1 MNSLRRFFWKVLVVG
16 MIPFIL
22 GAGLPQMECQCAA
35 AKGQLFSECCFR
47 EPGES
52 RLEDS
57 SMKPCCRQHLSS
69 EKSPNLRKTGSSSG
83 CPSCQQFRNLKTGSC
98 CSLKQVTAPMLTKPL
113 DVSEF
118 DVATLWLPLI
128 VRDWQAAVISRI
140 TRQKDWSRLG
150 CERPPLDR
158 VIVFEH
164 LVI

>member
-1 MNSLRRFFWKVLVVG
+1 MSSARQILWKVLVVG

-22 GAGLPQMECQCAA
+22 GAGLPQMECQCAT

-47 EPGES
+47 ELGES
-52 RLEDS
+52 RSEDS
-57 SMKPCCRQHLSS
+57 SMKPCCRQHSS
-69 EKSPNLRKTGSSSG
+69 TEKSQTARKTGSPSG
-83 CPSCQQFRNLKTGSC
+83 CPTCQQFRNLKTGSC
-98 CSLKQVTAPMLTKPL
+98 CSLKQVTAPTLTKPI

-128 VRDWQAAVISRI
+128 VGDWQASVISL
-140 TRQKDWSRLG
+140 TAQQAGWSRDCG
-150 CERPPLDR
+150 ERPPLDR